1 MADAVRGPLLMLAAL
16 ALIAGP
22 SAVARS
28 RAVTPSSDSGVDVR
42 ILRPVP
48 LDTPPPTVTLTYR
61 ADPRGQFMIM
71 AETNGAPV
79 RFLVD
84 TGATL
89 VALTTRAAGIDLRNF
104 IFDQVVRTSN
114 GSIPAASV
122 LLREIRVGKLSV
134 HHIRAT
140 VIEKVDRSSDRGGL
154 PQSVEELSTA
164 AKDAE
169 VSLVGVGRTAGGCLS
184 RSLTFDDA
192 AHRHRQ

>member
-1 MADAVRGPLLMLAAL
+1 MRARLQPKPPARICNRVARQPSCQGTLASWSTMVNRNLAAGPKWQTRMRGPLLMLAAL

-89 VALTTRAAGIDLRNF
+89 VALTTRAAGIDLRNLV
-104 IFDQVVRTSN
+104 FDQVVRTSN

-122 LLREIRVGKLSV
+122 LLREIAS
-134 HHIRAT
+134 
-140 VIEKVDRSSDRGGL
+140 ES
-154 PQSVEELSTA
+154 
-164 AKDAE
+164 
-169 VSLVGVGRTAGGCLS
+169 S
-184 RSLTFDDA
+184 RSTIFAL
-192 AHRHRQ
+192 R